1 MSKMNIAV
9 KKQFHRLLGCAVFGW
24 ATTGVVFGQT
34 ATTPEPGRQRGEQED
49 STLKAIRAW
58 GEKGKP
64 YIPGARESGDLPQ
77 ARIPAFPGAWGGGMY
92 SFGGRGGQI
101 YVVTSLEDSGP
112 GTLREALEAVGP
124 RIVLFNVAGIID
136 LKTTAS
142 IRAPYITISG
152 AQAPGDGVCI
162 AGAGVSIDTHDVVI
176 RHMRFRGGRSD
187 SVTGH
192 PVGNIMLDH
201 VSASWGRDENMSLY
215 RHIYRPPEGGPDQKL
230 PVVNITVQNTI
241 FSECLKRGHEFG
253 STLGGRNSTFF
264 LNLWANNVSRN
275 PSVGMDG
282 DFTLVNNVIFNW
294 LNRTVDGGDHKSY
307 YTLLNNYFKPGP
319 VTPKDKPEGHRILK
333 PEPRRGDG
341 PNDFGKAHVAGNIM
355 EGHDEITRDNWAGG
369 VQLGVG
375 GNKNKGTERPID
387 VTLKEIRVDQ
397 PFQHAPIPIL
407 SAEEAFKFVLANAG
421 ATLPRR
427 DAVDERIAREV
438 RTGEVTAKATK
449 GIIHNASEAGGMPEY
464 KGQPYADA
472 DKDGMPDE
480 WEIKYSLNPK
490 DPSDAAKDLSGDGYM
505 NIEKFLHGIDPTKR
519 VDWTDLKNNRDRLN
533 PSAPVATDY
542 RP

>member
-1 MSKMNIAV
+1 MG
-9 KKQFHRLLGCAVFGW
+9 LL
-24 ATTGVVFGQT
+24 TITVVFGQT
-34 ATTPEPGRQRGEQED
+34 AATPDMGQQRDEQQD
-49 STLKAIRAW
+49 STLQAIRAW
-58 GEKGKP
+58 AGKGKP
-64 YIPGARESGDLPQ
+64 YIPGAKQPGDLPQ
-77 ARIPAFPGAWGGGMY
+77 AMIPAFPGAWGGGMY
-92 SFGGRGGQI
+92 SFGGRDGQV

-112 GTLREALEAVGP
+112 GTFREALEAVGP
-124 RIVLFNVAGIID
+124 RIVLFNVAGIIN
-136 LKTTAS
+136 LKTTVS

-152 AQAPGDGVCI
+152 ASAPGDGVCI
-162 AGAGVSIDTHDVVI
+162 AGVGVSIDTHDVVI
-176 RHMRFRGGRSD
+176 RHMRFRDARGGSD

-192 PVGNIMLDH
+192 PVGNIMVDH

-215 RHIYRPPEGGPDQKL
+215 RHIYRPPDGGPDQKL

-241 FSECLKRGHEFG
+241 FSECLKAGHEFG
-253 STLGGRNSTFF
+253 STLGGHNSTFF

-275 PSVGMDG
+275 PSIGMDG

-294 LNRTVDGGDHKSY
+294 LNRTVDGGDNTSY
-307 YTLLNNYFKPGP
+307 YTIINNYFKPGP

-355 EGHDEITRDNWAGG
+355 EGHDEITKDNWAGG

-375 GNKNKGTERPID
+375 GNKSKGTERPID

-397 PFQHAPIPIL
+397 PFRHAPIPII

-449 GIIHNASEAGGMPEY
+449 GIIHNPSEVGGFPEY

-472 DKDGMPDE
+472 DKDGMPDG
-480 WEIKYSLNPK
+480 WEIKYGLNPN
-490 DPSDAAKDLSGDGYM
+490 DASDAAKDLNGDGYM
-505 NIEKFLHGIDPTKR
+505 NVEKFLHGIDPTKK
-519 VDWTDLKNNRDRLN
+519 VDWTDLKNNRDTLN
-533 PSAPVATDY
+533 PLAPVASRY